1 MLDQCFQVPA
11 DNEQAN
17 VVFAEPIY
25 VTSQQNVI
33 AELKASKDISITG
46 IKKFKVE
53 RQQVELQQEKTSNQQ
68 FEKQFSSENFLE
80 KVSARLWSMWKVLT
94 APGSRN
100 FLQNTDI

>member
-11 DNEQAN
+11 HNEQTN

-80 KVSARLWSMWKVLT
+80 KVSARLWFGK
-94 APGSRN
+94 
-100 FLQNTDI
+100 F